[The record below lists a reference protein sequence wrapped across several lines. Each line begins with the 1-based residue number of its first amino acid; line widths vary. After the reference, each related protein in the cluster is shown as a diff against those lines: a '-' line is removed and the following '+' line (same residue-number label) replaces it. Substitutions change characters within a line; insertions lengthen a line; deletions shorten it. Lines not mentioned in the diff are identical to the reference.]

1 MVLNRKSLDLS
12 DFLSKYLPV
21 SCSLLSCRPAWAQAP
36 GPSTPHVPGS
46 EGAPGLSHRG
56 GAGGGDT
63 WSTFHAPPAAFLG
76 NPAVALNR
84 DGGGFAKASAG
95 AKASCELK

>member
-56 GAGGGDT
+56 GQGAGGTPG
-63 WSTFHAPPAAFLG
+63 
-76 NPAVALNR
+76 AL
-84 DGGGFAKASAG
+84 FMPLLLLS
-95 AKASCELK
+95 